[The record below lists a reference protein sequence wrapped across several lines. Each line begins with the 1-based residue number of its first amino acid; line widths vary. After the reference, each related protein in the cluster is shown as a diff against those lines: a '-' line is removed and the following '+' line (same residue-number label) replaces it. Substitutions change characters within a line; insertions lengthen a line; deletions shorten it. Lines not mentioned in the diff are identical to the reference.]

1 MIELQKSALSLSNIS
16 IDEVS
21 IKKWLS
27 KKEVEINLEHLPI
40 EFDFDLLTPKQ
51 EDDDFFLIKT
61 TIKINKQRKKNSGYI
76 IEMKNLFLFSIDDEV
91 TEQDKQNLQSF
102 SALSIAIAEI
112 RSILFQMTSKAGLG
126 SYTLPSIDL
135 RDLFRKKRSE
145 IKNS

>member
-91 TEQDKQNLQSF
+91 TEQDKQNLQFF

-135 RDLFRKKRSE
+135 RDLFRKKRTE